1 MTERID
7 ITLVNLKYAS
17 TRSQARLLI
26 KEGVVF
32 YKGKKIEKPGFLVN
46 SDDIEVKKEKNFVG
60 RGGDKL
66 DGVLEKITLD
76 LKEKVVADVGAST
89 GGFTDVVL
97 KRGAKKVYAI
107 DVGCLLYTSPSPRD

>member
-32 YKGKKIEKPGFLVN
+32 YKGKKVEKPGFLV
-46 SDDIEVKKEKNFVG
+46 SSSDIEVKKEKSFVG
-60 RGGDKL
+60 RGGDTL
-66 DGVLEKITLD
+66 EGVLEQLNLD

-89 GGFTDVVL
+89 E
-97 KRGAKKVYAI
+97 A
-107 DVGCLLYTSPSPRD
+107 LLTLF